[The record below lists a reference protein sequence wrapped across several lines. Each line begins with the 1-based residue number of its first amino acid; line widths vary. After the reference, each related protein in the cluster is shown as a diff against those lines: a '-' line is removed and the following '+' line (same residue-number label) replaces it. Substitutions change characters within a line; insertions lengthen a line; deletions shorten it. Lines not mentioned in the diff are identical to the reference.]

1 MITQELAHELFEYR
15 NGELY
20 WKIKSCRRDP
30 IGSKAGYFDLSRGY
44 TTIHYQR
51 KRYYLHRLIFLMHH
65 GFLPV
70 EIDHIDTDRTNN
82 KIENLRV
89 CSRSQNGSNRP
100 AQSNSKS
107 GIKNVSWSKVRNKWT
122 VFIKSNNKQ
131 KNIGGFD
138 DLELAEL
145 VSIMAREKYHGMYAN
160 HG

>member
-1 MITQELAHELFEYR
+1 MITQEIAHQLFEYR
-15 NGELY
+15 DGELY
-20 WKIKSCRRDP
+20 WKVKPCRRDP
-30 IGSKAGYFDLSRGY
+30 IGTKAGHFDSARGY
-44 TTIHYQR
+44 TSINYKK
-51 KRYYLHRLIFLMHH
+51 KRYYLHRIIFLMQH
-65 GFLPV
+65 GFLPAEV
-70 EIDHIDTDRTNN
+70 DHIDGNKANN

-89 CSRSQNGSNRP
+89 CSHSENGFNKA

-107 GIKNVSWSKVRNKWT
+107 GVKNVSWSKVRNKWI

-145 VSIMAREKYHGMYAN
+145 VAVMAREKYHGAYAN

>member
-1 MITQELAHELFEYR
+1 MITQEIAHQLFEYR
-15 NGELY
+15 DGALY
-20 WKIKSCRRDP
+20 WKIKPCRRDP
-30 IGSKAGYFDLSRGY
+30 IGTKAGHFDLARGY
-44 TTIHYQR
+44 TSINYQK
-51 KRYYLHRLIFLMHH
+51 KRYYLHRIIFLMQH
-65 GFLPV
+65 GFLPAEV
-70 EIDHIDTDRTNN
+70 DHIDGNKANN

-89 CSRSQNGSNRP
+89 CSHSENGFNKA

-107 GIKNVSWSKVRNKWT
+107 GVKNVSWSKVRNKWI

-145 VSIMAREKYHGMYAN
+145 VAVMAREKYHGAYAN